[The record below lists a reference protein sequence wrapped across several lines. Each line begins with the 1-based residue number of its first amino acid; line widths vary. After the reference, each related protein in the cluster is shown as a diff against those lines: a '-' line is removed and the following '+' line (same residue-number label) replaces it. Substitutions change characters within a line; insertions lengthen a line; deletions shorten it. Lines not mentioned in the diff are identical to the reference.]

1 MFFFLSPFRRTF
13 RGPWALGVRAL
24 MGRPGDAPRI
34 IAPEND
40 ARIIRALHEAT
51 APPPKDFMAV
61 MLNAFQILRRHAATA
76 KDCLLGS
83 SPADKDPPTTNGRR
97 RAHQQ
102 EQILGDETA
111 RARNPSRCDFASPAK
126 GRRAANAG
134 VARLKGRLL
143 GLSLDMTVIAG
154 DGNCLFRSCSHQ
166 LFGSEAH
173 HEFIRTSTVDY
184 MRDHASDFKAFFA
197 GSLFDR
203 YLTRMRRDRTWGD
216 ELTLRGIC
224 NCFGCHIHVVT
235 SLEHNWYL
243 KYSPVRARTQK
254 HVFLA
259 YISPAHYNSIV
270 LAPGALDASGQ
281 RQSGGAGTERTR
293 KRAGD
298 PQKRRV
304 GELDGSNAGR
314 RVSSRRS
321 K

>member
-1 MFFFLSPFRRTF
+1 MPRLPTRRRLGAAHLPGMLAAHT
-13 RGPWALGVRAL
+13 RLPVLGVPIESQAL
-24 MGRPGDAPRI
+24 KGMDSLLSIVQMPGGVPVGTLAIGKPG
-34 IAPEND
+34 AKN
-40 ARIIRALHEAT
+40 AGL
-51 APPPKDFMAV
+51 MA
-61 MLNAFQILRRHAATA
+61 AQILA
-76 KDCLLGS
+76 L
-83 SPADKDPPTTNGRR
+83 ADDAVAVRLEAWR
-97 RAHQQ
+97 RAQT
-102 EQILGDETA
+102 ILGDETA

-243 KYSPVRARTQK
+243 KYSPVHARTQK

-270 LAPGALDASGQ
+270 LASGALDASEQ

-293 KRAGD
+293 RRAGD
-298 PQKRRV
+298 SQKRRV